1 MRRKKTKRA
10 EGERRRAEAHKQ
22 DRRREKIERQIYFGT
37 VNIIPWEEATI
48 RVLCDEQLPEDVLV
62 EAPPLP
68 PAIEFLNRRLRH
80 VPLDQFDAALKQ
92 AVSELLSG
100 STPMSAYE
108 RQDFED
114 GLRKLKSQRRPRKI
128 SPAVRAQVFE
138 WEIDALVRRGYT
150 TNKAKEEVIKA
161 HNLGISTD
169 SLDQF
174 ILRHLRKKKSV
185 LAKTVG

>member
-10 EGERRRAEAHKQ
+10 ERERGRAEAHKQ
-22 DRRREKIERQIYFGT
+22 DRRREKIERQIRLGT
-37 VNIIPWEEATI
+37 VDVIPWEEATI
-48 RVLCDEQLPEDVLV
+48 RVLGGEQLPGDVLM

-80 VPLDQFDAALKQ
+80 VPLDQVDAALKQ

-100 STPMSAYE
+100 GTPMSAHE
-108 RQDFED
+108 RQDFEE
-114 GLRKLKSQRRPRKI
+114 GLRKLKSQGRPRKI
-128 SPAVRAQVFE
+128 RPAVRAQAFE

-150 TNKAKEEVIKA
+150 ADKAKEAVIEA
-161 HNLGISTD
+161 HNLGISID